1 MSNLTKAEHLAKV
14 EEQGF
19 TIVEDAF
26 DASLADKICAA
37 LADIEKRDNV
47 TASNNLFEGA
57 KTVRAYNLLARDPVF
72 QQVPTNPGTLEIVE
86 GVLDEGC
93 LISSLSSVA
102 IAPGE
107 RAQPIH
113 SDEQI
118 ISLPRPHQ
126 ALVCNSMWALTDFTE
141 ENGATRIIPGSHT
154 SDSYPDFGPDVHYNS
169 IPAEMKRGSVLIWHG
184 GLWHGGGANKS
195 SNVRI
200 GLAMNYCAGFIRQQ
214 ENQQLGIPLDL
225 AATFSPRLQDL
236 CGFGTYRDIIG
247 HIDKQ
252 TAANRLLN
260 RGENFS
266 SVWD

>member
-1 MSNLTKAEHLAKV
+1 MAHLTKTEHLAKI

-19 TIVEDAF
+19 TVVEDAF
-26 DASLADKICAA
+26 GAPLADEMCAA

-86 GVLDEGC
+86 GVLDDGC

-118 ISLPRPHQ
+118 IALPRPHQ

-141 ENGATRIIPGSHT
+141 ENGATRIIPGSHKA
-154 SDSYPDFGPDVHYNS
+154 DNYPDFGPDVHYDS
-169 IPAEMKRGSVLIWHG
+169 VPAEMKRGSVLIWHG
-184 GLWHGGGANKS
+184 GLWHGGGANLS
-195 SNVRI
+195 SEVRI

-214 ENQQLGIPLDL
+214 ENQQLGIPLEL

-260 RGENFS
+260 RGEIFS